1 MVEVFVGLGSN
12 LDGPIQQVVTAINEL
27 AQIPVSNL
35 VKSSSL
41 YKSPPL
47 GPQDQPDFINAV
59 VMLKTE
65 LAPPELL
72 DELKKIEQRHGRLRT
87 RHWGERTLDL
97 DLLLYGNITMQT
109 SELTLPHPQMAQR
122 SFVLE
127 PLLEIAPEVNVPG
140 LGRAAAL
147 YEHLDAVPLE
157 KVTRS

>member
-12 LDGPIQQVVTAINEL
+12 LDSPITQVAHAMTEL
-27 AQIPVSNL
+27 AQLPDSNL

-65 LAPPELL
+65 LAPPVLL
-72 DELKKIEQRHGRLRT
+72 HELKKIEQHHGRIRT

-97 DLLLYGNITMQT
+97 DLLLYGSLTMQT
-109 SELTLPHPQMAQR
+109 PDLTLPHPQLALR

-127 PLLEIAPEVNVPG
+127 PLLEIAPEVEVPG

-147 YEHLDAVPLE
+147 YQRLSAAPLE
-157 KVTRS
+157 KIARP